1 MIWPWS
7 RRPAKAP
14 TETRST
20 GYTSLLTDSLV
31 SAAEGTDAA
40 RVGALGALEVCA
52 GTWARAFAA
61 ARVEPQTARTSA
73 LTPDVLAAIGRRLIR
88 RGESCHVIDVDVD
101 GIVRLHECSWWDV
114 TGGPRRPWT
123 YQATMTGPSTTETRW
138 VQDDGVVHVLYAF
151 SELQPWRGIGPLQWA
166 TSTGK
171 LASALEQALADEA
184 GGPRG
189 TVIPIPENQP
199 EAEDGEGDGNGAADD
214 PLASLR
220 SDLGKLRGGLA
231 LVETLAGGYG
241 DRGGRPDS
249 DWKPRRIGADP
260 PAALEELRTGAAL
273 TVFGAC
279 GVPPSL
285 VTLPADGTGQ
295 REGWR
300 RFLHGSVAPV
310 ARILE
315 AEFAAKL
322 DEPNLRLV
330 LDDLAAA
337 DMTGRARAWRSLV
350 GSEANL
356 DPATAARLVLGI
368 PEAQ

>member
-7 RRPAKAP
+7 RTAATAP

-31 SAAEGTDAA
+31 SAADGTDAT

-61 ARVEPQTARTSA
+61 ARVEPMNARTHA
-73 LTPDVLAAIGRRLIR
+73 LTPGVLAAIARRLIR
-88 RGESCHVIDVDVD
+88 RGESVHVIDVDVE
-101 GIVRLHECSWWDV
+101 GRVMLHECSWWDV

-138 VQDDGVVHVLYAF
+138 LLDDGVVHVLYAF

-166 TSTGK
+166 TSTGR
-171 LASALEQALADEA
+171 LASALERALADEA
-184 GGPRG
+184 GSPVG
-189 TVIPIPENQP
+189 TLIPVPEGQQ
-199 EAEDGEGDGNGAADD
+199 EAQDGEDGEPDGED

-220 SDLGKLRGGLA
+220 SDLAKLRGSLA
-231 LVETLAGGYG
+231 LVETQAGGYG
-241 DRGGRPDS
+241 DRGGRPDA
-249 DWKPRRIGADP
+249 DWKGRRIGADP
-260 PAALEELRTGAAL
+260 PAALGELRTGAAL

-295 REGWR
+295 REAWR

-315 AEFAAKL
+315 AELAAKL
-322 DEPNLRLV
+322 DEPALRLV

-350 GSEANL
+350 GPEANL

-368 PEAQ
+368 PDDA